1 MRKLEMTPNDSTR
14 LFQLLRSV
22 DFFEGMTMGQL
33 QLVVPHIMMV
43 QYEAGEKIVTQ
54 GEKGDS
60 FYVVADGDLSVTV
73 KKGFFGKKELARLA
87 SGDFFGEMALIDAS
101 PRNATVTALTQARLF
116 VLFSHQFVAVMNSNP
131 DFASHILRVAQE
143 RKLSGR

>member
-1 MRKLEMTPNDSTR
+1 MQKIDMTPDDSSE

-43 QYEAGEKIVTQ
+43 QYEAGEKVVTQ

-60 FYVVADGDLSVTV
+60 FYVVSDGSLSVSV
-73 KKGFFGKKELARLA
+73 KKGFFGKKELATLGA
-87 SGDFFGEMALIDAS
+87 GSFFGEMALIDAS
-101 PRNATVTALTQARLF
+101 PRNATVTAITPARLF
-116 VLFSHQFVAVMNSNP
+116 VLFAHQFVTVMNSNP
-131 DFASHILRVAQE
+131 DFASQIMRIAEE